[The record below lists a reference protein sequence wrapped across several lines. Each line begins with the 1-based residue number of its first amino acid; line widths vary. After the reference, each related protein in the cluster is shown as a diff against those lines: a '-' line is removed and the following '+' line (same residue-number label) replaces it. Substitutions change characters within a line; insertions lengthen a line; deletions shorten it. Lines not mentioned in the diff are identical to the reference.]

1 MINPY
6 SLLNQF
12 FPEQAVQAITGIVQP
27 KTPEENNSSGL
38 IESCIRAD
46 IDSGKLPATIT
57 EIPRIREERIGIVRI
72 RRLGEPDNR
81 PIIQHPYTEKVIRI
95 ARADLLAWC
104 EKKEIRPPL
113 LFPDS
118 PPDKSE
124 IIADLP
130 DYHTPAFDAL
140 RAAIAEFWLDHDPSH
155 PPKKQD
161 IIQWLIKHHGM
172 TSTMAKNIDQ
182 VIRPEI
188 RRKGGNTCNN

>member
-38 IESCIRAD
+38 IESRIRAD

-95 ARADLLAWC
+95 ARADLLTWC
-104 EKKEIRPPL
+104 EQNGIPSPL
-113 LFPDS
+113 LFPDQDEDPRKRAS
-118 PPDKSE
+118 LLKLTL
-124 IIADLP
+124 ALCLK
-130 DYHTPAFDAL
+130 AFGNPGCRGLAPK
-140 RAAIAEFWLDHDPSH
+140 IAEYAQQQGISLGEDTIRKYLKELDNLKTKTD
-155 PPKKQD
+155 
-161 IIQWLIKHHGM
+161 
-172 TSTMAKNIDQ
+172 
-182 VIRPEI
+182 
-188 RRKGGNTCNN
+188 